1 MSFGRGPVVKLREA
15 CFFKTVENPR
25 NCGKIRYFYEFSEK
39 VQKWYFGHKN
49 YWKWA
54 LFALKEVRIAFLD
67 TFQPGGRLESF
78 QEVHFLGVEGRMPQS
93 CSLTLR
99 IRNPNQIVRLHFMHQ
114 NRPKEV
120 IETSICDIE
129 CSKSSKIP

>member
-1 MSFGRGPVVKLREA
+1 M
-15 CFFKTVENPR
+15 
-25 NCGKIRYFYEFSEK
+25 
-39 VQKWYFGHKN
+39 
-49 YWKWA
+49 
-54 LFALKEVRIAFLD
+54 AFLD
-67 TFQPGGRLESF
+67 TFQPAGRVESIQEVQLMGEEGRL
-78 QEVHFLGVEGRMPQS
+78 PQS

-99 IRNPNQIVRLHFMHQ
+99 IRSPNQIVSLHFMYQ

>member
-1 MSFGRGPVVKLREA
+1 MNFGKSAKMVFWPQKLLEMGIVCPQRGENSF
-15 CFFKTVENPR
+15 
-25 NCGKIRYFYEFSEK
+25 
-39 VQKWYFGHKN
+39 FGHFP
-49 YWKWA
+49 A
-54 LFALKEVRIAFLD
+54 R
-67 TFQPGGRLESF
+67 RMESF

-93 CSLTLR
+93 YSLTLR